1 MAYSLDILEENENI
15 PFSEIDFAAEESP
28 ELEIELSQTEEP
40 AFGRFVYD
48 KDLDEVQA
56 TLDFDIVLELDCYR
70 VLEDAVVDE
79 NVDVSSLDMG
89 GVVFRLVEKLESA
102 LGDFTDLN
110 LAATDSTESMGMFT
124 FTCAFDMDE
133 CLGDLREEFNRISQF
148 LWLQEDESRALAFE
162 AFREEFPEIELR

>member
-1 MAYSLDILEENENI
+1 MAYSLDILAENENI

-28 ELEIELSQTEEP
+28 ELEVELSQTEEP
-40 AFGRFVYD
+40 AFGWFVYD
-48 KDLDEVQA
+48 KDLDEVHA

-148 LWLQEDESRALAFE
+148 LRLQEDESRALAFE